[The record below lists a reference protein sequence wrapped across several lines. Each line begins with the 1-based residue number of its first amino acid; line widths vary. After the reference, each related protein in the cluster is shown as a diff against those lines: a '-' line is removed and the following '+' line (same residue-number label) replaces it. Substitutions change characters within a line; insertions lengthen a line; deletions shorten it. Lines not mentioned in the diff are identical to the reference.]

1 MRVKTADDILRRQ
14 APQALDAEQGI
25 LGAILIDN
33 ERIDIASQLLRVE
46 DFYRETHRV
55 IFGAMT
61 NLWEDKKPIDAIT
74 LTTMLKGLGRLEECG
89 GTGYLAELAAQGF
102 PSSVAEYAR
111 IVRDKALLRSL
122 GSVATDIASASYE
135 ASYSAMA
142 MIGEAER
149 QLQPIFERAWG
160 QQETH
165 NQRQAVMEAASDLIH
180 GQHGAT
186 VPTGFAGLDRIAWLM
201 PGDLITLAGD
211 TSSGKSTLCANIL
224 VNVARAGMGAAMF
237 SYEMATAQLNQRI
250 LCSMA
255 QVAGDRGKWGQYSSA
270 ERERIEFC
278 AAELK
283 ELPLDILWARGFRQS
298 QIRNALRKIRR
309 EMKSPL
315 KLAVVDYL
323 QLMQSDKQN
332 RHRDQDYDDIVRAL
346 KDYAGEFGCAI
357 ILASQMNRESS
368 KRGQT
373 IPPRLMDLKGSSAIE
388 QYSDGVF
395 FLWVPDAKNESQVE
409 LLVAKNRNG
418 TKGRVYLDHYTE
430 FLRFEGR

>member
-1 MRVKTADDILRRQ
+1 VKTADDILKRVP
-14 APQALDAEQGI
+14 PQDLEAEQSV
-25 LGAILIDN
+25 LGAVLLDN
-33 ERIDIASQLLRVE
+33 EAIEHVGNLLAE
-46 DFYRETHRV
+46 DFYRETHRQ
-55 IFGAMT
+55 IFRAMIE
-61 NLWEDKKPIDAIT
+61 LADRKEPIDAIT
-74 LTTMLKGLGRLEECG
+74 LLNVLRTRGVLEQIG
-89 GTGYLAELAAQGF
+89 GPGYVADLASVVPTAAN
-102 PSSVAEYAR
+102 VAHYAG

-135 ASYSAMA
+135 AGYSAMA

-165 NQRQAVMEAASDLIH
+165 NQRQSVMEAASDLIH

-186 VPTGFAGLDRIAWLM
+186 VATGFAGLDRIAWLM

-255 QVAGDRGKWGQYSSA
+255 QVAGDRGKWGQYSPA

-278 AAELK
+278 ATELK

-409 LLVAKNRNG
+409 LLIAKNRNG